1 MLCSEYRAC
10 VVLSLSFQF
19 FSRFLH
25 SECRRSP
32 EAKNHNAIFRSVCL
46 GGLGKKKTLR
56 HHNNAVN
63 RKKSIRTFVRYTWL
77 FSPFCTSHCVCY
89 SSRTKRVKRHEK
101 YKGVSSLTNSGE
113 EETERLKKM
122 RVYCKIYGVYEG
134 FRVLEMFD
142 PMVGKVWSSTGEFFP
157 MYDPETN
164 EIFECGFNSAFST
177 VVAYAE
183 IDIKDFREKLK
194 ECAQEVI
201 EKRVREAIEK
211 ASNEVAPLWM
221 LAEFF

>member
-1 MLCSEYRAC
+1 MR
-10 VVLSLSFQF
+10 F
-19 FSRFLH
+19 F
-25 SECRRSP
+25 
-32 EAKNHNAIFRSVCL
+32 ARSVL
-46 GGLGKKKTLR
+46 
-56 HHNNAVN
+56 VDWE
-63 RKKSIRTFVRYTWL
+63 RKKLCDTIITQLIGRSQPEHLCAILGFFHLSALLIMSAIRQGQ
-77 FSPFCTSHCVCY
+77 CG
-89 SSRTKRVKRHEK
+89 VKRHEK

-183 IDIKDFREKLK
+183 IDVKDFREKLK